1 LQEFEHR
8 TPTIATGTQSRPS
21 IKQEFSSTQS
31 ASTSLLPPENDV
43 SDGCDTD
50 DEEGDDDDSPDFNPR
65 KKRRGEDGEIALRFT
80 DKIWIRQLTP
90 WADRHQVSTPALTAL
105 LGHLVEFGKGD
116 PSNVT
121 LSNWTVA
128 KQHKEG
134 RIDESLSA
142 ELEEFGNDILVHWD
156 EVSVKLGKNQGNSD
170 PKGKAKTKHLFVTT
184 TCTKGEKKLG
194 VLVVPNGK
202 SK

>member
-1 LQEFEHR
+1 
-8 TPTIATGTQSRPS
+8 
-21 IKQEFSSTQS
+21 
-31 ASTSLLPPENDV
+31 
-43 SDGCDTD
+43 
-50 DEEGDDDDSPDFNPR
+50 
-65 KKRRGEDGEIALRFT
+65 LRFT

-105 LGHLVEFGKGD
+105 LGHLVEFDKGD

-128 KQHKEG
+128 KQRKEG
-134 RIDESLSA
+134 QIDESLSA

-170 PKGKAKTKHLFVTT
+170 PKGKAQTKHLFVTT
-184 TCTKGEKKLG
+184 TCSNGEKVFWLC
-194 VLVVPNGK
+194 LMGK
-202 SK
+202 VNEFIFKMICILQFDGILFDSHNTFQVK